1 VEEIGAQASAIEA
14 PRHQSYIK
22 YLLADILIMIMCAVL
37 SGLDTLGDLAIYA
50 KNRKGFLQKS

>member
-1 VEEIGAQASAIEA
+1 MEEIGAQASAIEA

-37 SGLDTLGDLAIYA
+37 SGLDTSGDLAIYA
-50 KNRKGFLQKS
+50 KNRKGFL